1 MLVLVDVALLGL
13 PLQIGTVRN
22 VGWIA
27 SFVIVICTIACVP
40 LALVGAWDV
49 VAVPWL
55 ITLVAA
61 CGATNGQELAARRQ
75 HAELMAA
82 LNEQQAGK
90 EP

>member
-13 PLQIGTVRN
+13 PFLIGTVRN

-27 SFVIVICTIACVP
+27 SFVIVICTIACV
-40 LALVGAWDV
+40 GAWEV

-61 CGATNGQELAARRQ
+61 CGATSGRELAAKRQ

-82 LNEQQAGK
+82 LKQQQAGK

>member
-1 MLVLVDVALLGL
+1 M
-13 PLQIGTVRN
+13 
-22 VGWIA
+22 
-27 SFVIVICTIACVP
+27 IVICTIACVP
-40 LALVGAWDV
+40 LALIDAWDV

-61 CGATNGQELAARRQ
+61 CGATNGRELAAKRQ

-82 LNEQQAGK
+82 LKQQHAGK